1 MGSPITLSHLTFSDL
16 EWSNSRVH
24 RFRNLI
30 SRKGLR
36 LLLNTNRKPYMGSQ
50 MAVLNLTF
58 GDLESQVKVT
68 HIFHGR
74 RSVWY
79 THICQ
84 QYITIVM

>member
-1 MGSPITLSHLTFSDL
+1 
-16 EWSNSRVH
+16 
-24 RFRNLI
+24 
-30 SRKGLR
+30 
-36 LLLNTNRKPYMGSQ
+36 MGSQ